1 MAPSAFIAVV
11 ASQGELVG
19 SLYNNFHMKL
29 PAESATP
36 HHVGILAGLTSL
48 NAGYS
53 LAIKIWRFWRR
64 DVFALPETTGPKL
77 YSYAVAMV
85 IVSVALFFVAFA
97 RRSLFLRRLAMFGVA
112 AKIAKCF
119 FVDTTG
125 LVGLIRVASL
135 SGLGSSR
142 AGLAWINR
150 RMTDQN
156 NLY

>member
-1 MAPSAFIAVV
+1 
-11 ASQGELVG
+11 
-19 SLYNNFHMKL
+19 
-29 PAESATP
+29 
-36 HHVGILAGLTSL
+36 
-48 NAGYS
+48 
-53 LAIKIWRFWRR
+53 
-64 DVFALPETTGPKL
+64 
-77 YSYAVAMV
+77 
-85 IVSVALFFVAFA
+85 
-97 RRSLFLRRLAMFGVA
+97 MFGVA

-135 SGLGSSR
+135 SGLGLSR